1 MHPRVEE
8 LIRTLELAPHPEG
21 GYFRRIFE
29 SSKRTE
35 VNGIERPT
43 LTAIKFLIPAGIV
56 TRWHRV
62 DATEIWDWHEGSP
75 LELSMFDPETRS
87 LSRTQLDTSARGG
100 QQAQVVPAGIWQSAR
115 SLGEYS
121 LMDCSVS
128 PGFVWMGFQLLEE
141 RSEVADQ
148 IRAAGARVG

>member
-43 LTAIKFLIPAGIV
+43 LTAIKFLIPAGII

-62 DATEIWDWHEGSP
+62 DATEIWDWHEGGP

-87 LSRTQLDTSARGG
+87 LSRAQLDTSARGG

-115 SLGEYS
+115 TLGEYS

-148 IRAAGARVG
+148 IRAAGARTG